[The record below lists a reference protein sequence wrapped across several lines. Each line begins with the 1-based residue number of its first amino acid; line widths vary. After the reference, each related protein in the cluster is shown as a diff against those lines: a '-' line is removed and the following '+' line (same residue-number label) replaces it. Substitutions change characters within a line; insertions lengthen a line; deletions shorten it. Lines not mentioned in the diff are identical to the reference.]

1 VVLRTP
7 LCDLLGIEVPLVQAP
22 VCSAPALAAA
32 VSEAGGLGM
41 LQLSWLEAG
50 EAREAVRKTRRRT
63 RRAFGVNLVLEWP
76 QEERLELALEEGVRI
91 VSFFWGDPAAYA
103 ARVHEHDGLVL
114 CTVAGAEEARR
125 VVAAGADVVVAQGWE
140 AGGHVWG
147 EVTTLA
153 LVPRVVDAVDP
164 VPVVA
169 AGGIADGRGFAAALA
184 LGAAGVWVGTRF
196 VASEEAELH
205 PDYKER
211 VLRAAETDTFW
222 SSVFD
227 VGWPDAP
234 HRTLRNS
241 TIRSWEA
248 AGRPEPGRRPGEGE
262 TVAVREDGSGVVR
275 YAVSDPAP
283 GMTGE
288 LEALALYAGQGAGLV
303 REILPAAEI
312 VRTMAAEAEHSLERL
327 SLLRG

>member
-1 VVLRTP
+1 VALQTP
-7 LCDLLGIEVPLVQAP
+7 LCGILGIEVPLIQAP
-22 VCSAPALAAA
+22 VSSAPALAAA

-41 LQLSWLEAG
+41 LQLSWLDDD
-50 EAREAVRKTRRRT
+50 EAREAIRETRKRT
-63 RRAFGVNLVLEWP
+63 DEPFGVNLVLEWS
-76 QEERLELALEEGVRI
+76 QDRRLELALEEGVRV
-91 VSFFWGDPAAYA
+91 VSFFWGDPRPYVE
-103 ARVHEHDGLVL
+103 RVHEMGGLVL
-114 CTVAGAEEARR
+114 CTVGSAAEARQ

-147 EVTTLA
+147 DVTTLA

-184 LGAAGVWVGTRF
+184 LGASGVWVGTRF
-196 VASEEAELH
+196 VASVEAGLH

-211 VLRAAETDTFW
+211 LLGADETATVW
-222 SSVFD
+222 STLFD

-241 TIRSWEA
+241 TVQAWEA

-262 TVAVREDGSGVVR
+262 PVAAQEDTSEVVR
-275 YAVSDPAP
+275 YSVSDPVP

-288 LEALALYAGQGAGLV
+288 LEALALYAGQGVGLL

-312 VRTMAAEAEHSLERL
+312 VRTMAAEAGQVLERL
-327 SLLRG
+327 ARRG